1 MFKEARFFA
10 GSAAHSFIAE
20 NEDLVYGE
28 FMKAH
33 TCYDLIPTS
42 AKLVAFDTQL
52 PVKKAFFALVYN
64 GVRAAPLWD
73 SSEQQFVGM
82 LTITDFIHIVRRY
95 YKSGVPAIKE
105 LEEHKIATWREV
117 LIKDGLLKPFLTVDP
132 KESLLNAVQLLCD
145 SKVHRLPVMDPATGN
160 ILYILTHKRILR
172 FLNIY
177 INDLPAPTFLHK
189 TPKELGIGSWGDILT
204 VRQDTLLIDA
214 LACFLDSR
222 VSALPV
228 LDANGK
234 VVDIYAKFDAIN
246 LAADKS
252 YNNLEITVQDAL
264 KHRSEWFEGVRSCKG
279 TDSLAV
285 VIHTLV
291 KAEVHRIVI
300 TDEEKRVLGL
310 VSLSD
315 ILRCLV
321 LRKPG
326 ASIEKMDTS

>member
-1 MFKEARFFA
+1 
-10 GSAAHSFIAE
+10 
-20 NEDLVYGE
+20 
-28 FMKAH
+28 
-33 TCYDLIPTS
+33 
-42 AKLVAFDTQL
+42 
-52 PVKKAFFALVYN
+52 
-64 GVRAAPLWD
+64 
-73 SSEQQFVGM
+73 VGM
-82 LTITDFIHIVRRY
+82 LTITDFIHMLRRY
-95 YKSGVPAIKE
+95 YRSGVSGIKE

-145 SKVHRLPVMDPATGN
+145 SKVHRLPVMDVTTGN

-172 FLNIY
+172 FLCIY
-177 INDLPAPTFLHK
+177 INDLPAPTFLHQ

-204 VRQDTLLIDA
+204 VRRDTPLIEA
-214 LACFLDSR
+214 LARFLDNR

-228 LDANGK
+228 LDDNGK
-234 VVDIYAKFDAIN
+234 VVDIYAKFDVIN

-264 KHRSEWFEGVRSCKG
+264 KHRSEWFEGVRSCKD

-285 VIHTLV
+285 VIQTLV

-315 ILRCLV
+315 ILRYLV
-321 LRKPG
+321 LRRQG
-326 ASIEKMDTS
+326 ANVEKMDTS